1 MHFYYAIINE
11 KMQSSIIIYSL
22 NTIMLR
28 ANFFYTGEFGIV
40 YRALYSPNSDFTS
53 IPQPVAVKTLKGLLF
68 TITLY
73 TNTASCSCI
82 NFMLKSVHIHNSV
95 HIHKSVHFK
104 IWT

>member
-1 MHFYYAIINE
+1 
-11 KMQSSIIIYSL
+11 MQSSIIL

-40 YRALYSPNSDFTS
+40 YRALYSHNSDFTS

-73 TNTASCSCI
+73 
-82 NFMLKSVHIHNSV
+82 
-95 HIHKSVHFK
+95 
-104 IWT
+104 

>member
-1 MHFYYAIINE
+1 
-11 KMQSSIIIYSL
+11 
-22 NTIMLR
+22 MLK

-73 TNTASCSCI
+73 TNTASCLYNVYYSLFI
-82 NFMLKSVHIHNSV
+82 FTILSIFISLFTSKFGHDDFIY
-95 HIHKSVHFK
+95 I
-104 IWT
+104 